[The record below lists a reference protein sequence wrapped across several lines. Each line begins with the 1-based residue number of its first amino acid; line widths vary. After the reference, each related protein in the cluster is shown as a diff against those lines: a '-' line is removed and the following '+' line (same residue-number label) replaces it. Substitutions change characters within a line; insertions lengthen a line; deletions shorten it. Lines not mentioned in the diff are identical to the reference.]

1 MYRLLIV
8 DDEEIIT
15 DGLYEVFNQL
25 MPETL
30 DICRAYSGKEALNWM
45 SRTRFDI
52 VLTDIRMPGMS
63 GMELTEEIQTY
74 WPRCRIIFLTGHSE
88 FDYAYKAI
96 QMPNVR
102 YLLKTEGYAK
112 VIQTVKEVMQE
123 LNHDIQMSKLLEQS
137 REQMDTLEFM
147 AQGDY
152 FRHFLQESHS
162 FYENQEALVQDFD
175 KLNISLDPKAPVV
188 LALGRLSYPA
198 GTVYTER
205 SEILASTRIIWN
217 SFMAEQPRSIGI
229 VDKHGDI
236 LWFLQTSLY
245 SEEKFSNHL
254 IRYLEGTLELI
265 QEACLASLGLTIAFT
280 ISGTSCEWGGV
291 TQQYER
297 LRQLQQLKIGDG
309 ISMILMDRSDQ
320 FDATS
325 IKEGYVL
332 SHKAGIIEAHLEAGR
347 ATEFFE
353 DLDELSKSMLHAN
366 GKVQRT
372 IEGYYSIALVL
383 LSYINRMG
391 LHGQIDD
398 YGKLMRLDDHASMK
412 EGFLFLKQIAEA
424 IFKFKH
430 KDERDRASHVI
441 KRICHF
447 IEAHLSEDLSLV
459 RLAEIHYFNPSY
471 LSRFFKQER
480 GVNLSEYID
489 KCRIRK
495 AKELLRDGDLKVREV
510 ASFVGYEAAHSF
522 TRFFKKGTGL
532 TPQEYRDTLSVNDS
546 H

>member
-25 MPETL
+25 MPEEM

-45 SRTRFDI
+45 SRTRIDI

-63 GMELTEEIQTY
+63 GLELTEEIQTY
-74 WPRCRIIFLTGHSE
+74 WPRCRIIFLTGYSE

-96 QMPNVR
+96 QMSNVR

-112 VIQTVKEVMQE
+112 VTQTVQEVMQE
-123 LNHDIQMSKLLEQS
+123 LNHGIQLNELLEQS
-137 REQMDTLEFM
+137 REQKDTLEFM

-152 FRHFLQESHS
+152 FRHFLQESHG
-162 FYENQEALVQDFD
+162 FYGNQEALVQDFD
-175 KLNISLDPKAPVV
+175 KLNISVDPKAPVV
-188 LALGRLSYPA
+188 LALGRLSYA
-198 GTVYTER
+198 AAASYTER
-205 SEILASTRIIWN
+205 SQILASSRIIWN
-217 SFMAEQPRSIGI
+217 SFMKDQTRSIGI
-229 VDKHGDI
+229 VDKYGDI
-236 LWFLQTSLY
+236 VWFIQTSMH
-245 SEEKFSNHL
+245 SEEKFNNHFM
-254 IRYLEGTLELI
+254 RYLEGTLELI
-265 QEACLASLGLTIAFT
+265 QEACLASLGLTIGFT
-280 ISGTSCEWGGV
+280 ISGASCEWGNV
-291 TQQYER
+291 TPQYER

-320 FDATS
+320 FNSSS
-325 IKEGYVL
+325 IKEGFVP
-332 SHKAGIIEAHLEAGR
+332 SHKAEVMEAHLEAGR
-347 ATEFFE
+347 AAEFFD
-353 DLDELSKSMLHAN
+353 DLEEMSRSMLQAS

-391 LHGQIDD
+391 LHSQIEDN
-398 YGKLMRLDDHASMK
+398 GKLMRLDDHASMK
-412 EGFLFLKQIAEA
+412 EGFLYLKQIADE

-441 KRICHF
+441 ERICQF
-447 IEAHLSEDLSLV
+447 IEEHLSEDLSLV

-480 GVNLSEYID
+480 GINLSEYID
-489 KCRIRK
+489 KCRLRK
-495 AKELLRDGDLKVREV
+495 AKDLLRDGDLKVREV

-522 TRFFKKGTGL
+522 TRFFKKATAL
-532 TPQEYRDTLSVNDS
+532 TPQEYRDSLSVIE
-546 H
+546 